1 MSKAKKLHKKARL
14 NLTPFVWRRRKVK
27 QGQARSSKVKQGQ
40 ARSSKVKQ
48 GQARSSKVKRVAA
61 EANSPEA
68 ARQIHAKWQ
77 GKFKPNLAKPK
88 KLFLKAKSQKIG
100 AKRYIGAKL
109 NLVS

>member
-48 GQARSSKVKRVAA
+48 DQARLGKAG
-61 EANSPEA
+61 ANSPEA
-68 ARQIHAKWQ
+68 TRKIYAKWQ
-77 GKFKPNLAKPK
+77 GKFKANS
-88 KLFLKAKSQKIG
+88 SQI
-100 AKRYIGAKL
+100 
-109 NLVS
+109 

>member
-1 MSKAKKLHKKARL
+1 MAAG
-14 NLTPFVWRRRKVK
+14 
-27 QGQARSSKVKQGQ
+27 QGQAGRRQT
-40 ARSSKVKQ
+40 RL
-48 GQARSSKVKRVAA
+48 KR
-61 EANSPEA
+61 
-68 ARQIHAKWQ
+68 Q

>member
-1 MSKAKKLHKKARL
+1 M
-14 NLTPFVWRRRKVK
+14 
-27 QGQARSSKVKQGQ
+27 RSLK
-40 ARSSKVKQ
+40 REFI
-48 GQARSSKVKRVAA
+48 KRVAA
-61 EANSPEA
+61 GANSPEA
-68 ARQIHAKWQ
+68 ARQIYAKWQ

>member
-1 MSKAKKLHKKARL
+1 MC
-14 NLTPFVWRRRKVK
+14 
-27 QGQARSSKVKQGQ
+27 GG
-40 ARSSKVKQ
+40 
-48 GQARSSKVKRVAA
+48 GARSSKVKRVA

-68 ARQIHAKWQ
+68 ARQIYAKRQ
-77 GKFKPNLAKPK
+77 GKKLSQIYAKPK

>member
-1 MSKAKKLHKKARL
+1 SR
-14 NLTPFVWRRRKVK
+14 V
-27 QGQARSSKVKQGQ
+27 RSLE
-40 ARSSKVKQ
+40 REFI
-48 GQARSSKVKRVAA
+48 KRVGAG
-61 EANSPEA
+61 ANSPEA
-68 ARQIHAKWQ
+68 VRQIYAKWQ

>member
-1 MSKAKKLHKKARL
+1 MAAAE
-14 NLTPFVWRRRKVK
+14 
-27 QGQARSSKVKQGQ
+27 GQARRLVCGSLE
-40 ARSSKVKQ
+40 REFI
-48 GQARSSKVKRVAA
+48 KRVA

-68 ARQIHAKWQ
+68 ARQIYAKWQ

>member
-1 MSKAKKLHKKARL
+1 MG
-14 NLTPFVWRRRKVK
+14 RRRKVK
-27 QGQARSSKVKQGQ
+27 
-40 ARSSKVKQ
+40 
-48 GQARSSKVKRVAA
+48 RVA

-68 ARQIHAKWQ
+68 ARQIQ

>member
-40 ARSSKVKQ
+40 ARSSKVK
-48 GQARSSKVKRVAA
+48 RVA

-68 ARQIHAKWQ
+68 TRQIYAKWQ
-77 GKFKPNLAKPK
+77 GKFK
-88 KLFLKAKSQKIG
+88 AKS
-100 AKRYIGAKL
+100 
-109 NLVS
+109 